1 MYRALNNRLIR
12 AFLGCGRQDGGSSAR
27 WAFGRNQQAGISGV
41 SAPSPSQ
48 LSQVVRLEELLKK
61 TREEVVDIWLEY
73 HVDAKAK
80 RVGSVLSTQEYGT
93 FVDHAKESPMFVLPL
108 TKSGG
113 YETLLV
119 QCQMPFVLVTGLE
132 EFKRNCASAP
142 PYMMLTHYPE
152 LCDSHGVVLVRG
164 DVIHDKGMN
173 LEEART
179 IMELIRAFYT
189 SPEDYPLVRT
199 FNHKPA
205 QFNFGALLQKL
216 NITA

>member
-1 MYRALNNRLIR
+1 
-12 AFLGCGRQDGGSSAR
+12 
-27 WAFGRNQQAGISGV
+27 
-41 SAPSPSQ
+41 
-48 LSQVVRLEELLKK
+48 
-61 TREEVVDIWLEY
+61 
-73 HVDAKAK
+73 
-80 RVGSVLSTQEYGT
+80 
-93 FVDHAKESPMFVLPL
+93 MFVLPL
-108 TKSGG
+108 TRPGG

-132 EFKRNCASAP
+132 EFKRSGVSAP
-142 PYMMLTHYPE
+142 PYLTLTHYPE

-179 IMELIRAFYT
+179 VMELIRAFYT
-189 SPEDYPLVRT
+189 SPDDYPLVHT

-216 NITA
+216 NVTA